1 MFSDRKCHDCAF
13 LPICDGACVVRRY
26 NILHDGADYDP
37 CPLSEEDFYTL
48 LDMYIK
54 QKCK

>member
-13 LPICDGACVVRRY
+13 LPICDGGCVVRRY
-26 NILHDGADYDP
+26 NKLHDGADYDP

-54 QKCK
+54 QK

>member
-1 MFSDRKCHDCAF
+1 MIVLFSPYAMEDA
-13 LPICDGACVVRRY
+13 LLERY
-26 NILHDGADYDP
+26 NKLHDGADYDP